1 MDIFR
6 TPREVRSRGKRPT
19 PKERVANEMPNQ
31 NGHLKEA
38 QDCVPRPRARPL
50 NRILQLKG
58 PLALAGCVR
67 ASSADK

>member
-19 PKERVANEMPNQ
+19 PKERTANEMPNQ
-31 NGHLKEA
+31 NGYRKKS
-38 QDCVPRPRARPL
+38 QDSVPRPRARPL

-58 PLALAGCVR
+58 FLAFAGFVR
-67 ASSADK
+67 ASSDDE